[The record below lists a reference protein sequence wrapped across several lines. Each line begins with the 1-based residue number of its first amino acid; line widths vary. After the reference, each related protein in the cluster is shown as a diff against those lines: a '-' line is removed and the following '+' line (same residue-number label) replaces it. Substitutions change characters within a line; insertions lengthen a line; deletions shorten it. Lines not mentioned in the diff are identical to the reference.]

1 MGDNLLS
8 GLDFNYLW
16 AGIAFAFGALAGYQ
30 GIYDFY
36 GPQSKK
42 ALVLVPG
49 VAYLLSRGAFPALAF
64 SILYGYGLIAHNLWL
79 QSAICGSSWELFVRS
94 KWYVKKIP
102 GGGKELEDLYKGP
115 LDLVRAYQTLFL
127 KAIDPHFA
135 KRKIAFAKA
144 NLEEGLTYSELANR
158 VMDGLS
164 AWSNEDTKTK
174 VQSLVEGYSKPC
186 EKELANPGQQTV
198 AQINLKYNY
207 RLCHTL
213 VRELGEDAAKILI
226 ESKK

>member
-1 MGDNLLS
+1 MLS
-8 GLDFNYLW
+8 GLDYNYLW
-16 AGIAFAFGALAGYQ
+16 AIIAFAFGALAGYQ

-42 ALVLVPG
+42 ALVLLPG
-49 VAYLLSRGAFPALAF
+49 IAYLLSRGAFPALAF
-64 SILYGYGLIAHNLWL
+64 SVLYGYRLIAHDLWL
-79 QSAICGSSWELFVRS
+79 QSVLCGSSWELFVRS
-94 KWYVKKIP
+94 KWYVKKIR

-115 LDLVRAYQTLFL
+115 LDIVRAYQTLFL

-144 NLEEGLTYSELANR
+144 NLEEGLSYSELANR
-158 VMDGLS
+158 VIEGLS
-164 AWSNEDTKTK
+164 AWSDEDTKAK
-174 VQSLVEGYSKPC
+174 VQSLVESYSTPC
-186 EKELANPGQQTV
+186 EKELANPKQQTA

-213 VRELGEDAAKILI
+213 VRELGEDATKILI
-226 ESKK
+226 ESKR